1 MGPVAAAKVDDEQ
14 VQWTLA
20 RTLAEKKPGEV
31 TNEFSKGVF
40 PGGFTRANEK
50 FVSRVAMLGMFG
62 TIVNEAITGNGA
74 LAQFDLETGF
84 TLAETEDLLLL
95 QIAIIAGLAFTG
107 FATNGK
113 WVTDPAA
120 LDWQKRNF
128 YPADGSTNW
137 RTAFGLN
144 PEGPLFG
151 FTEANELFIGRLAQ
165 MAFLITTAIE
175 AATGFGPL
183 KQFGLETGIA
193 SGVTDEIIIGSA
205 AFFALSAV
213 FPTLLAFINKD
224 PSAQKVK
231 TGSGTGDDGER

>member
-1 MGPVAAAKVDDEQ
+1 MG
-14 VQWTLA
+14 
-20 RTLAEKKPGEV
+20 
-31 TNEFSKGVF
+31 KGIYF
-40 PGGFTRANEK
+40 GGFTRANEK
-50 FVSRVAMLGMFG
+50 FVSRVAMLGMLG
-62 TIVNEAITGNGA
+62 TVVNEAFTGNGA

-84 TLAETEDLLLL
+84 TLAQTEDLLAL
-95 QIAIIAGLAFTG
+95 QILIVAGLAFTG

-120 LDWQKRNF
+120 LEWQKRNF

-151 FTEANELFIGRLAQ
+151 FTETNELFIGRLAQ

-183 KQFGLETGIA
+183 RQFGIETGIS
-193 SGVTDEIIIGSA
+193 SGLTDEVIIGFA
-205 AFFALSAV
+205 VFFALSSV
-213 FPTLLAFINKD
+213 FPSLLAFINKPTD
-224 PSAQKVK
+224 SAQRV
-231 TGSGTGDDGER
+231 

>member
-1 MGPVAAAKVDDEQ
+1 MG
-14 VQWTLA
+14 
-20 RTLAEKKPGEV
+20 
-31 TNEFSKGVF
+31 
-40 PGGFTRANEK
+40 
-50 FVSRVAMLGMFG
+50 
-62 TIVNEAITGNGA
+62 
-74 LAQFDLETGF
+74 

-128 YPADGSTNW
+128 YPSDGSTNW

-183 KQFGLETGIA
+183 KQLSLETGIGLRRLGRDHHRQRGLLRPQRRVSDA
-193 SGVTDEIIIGSA
+193 S
-205 AFFALSAV
+205 
-213 FPTLLAFINKD
+213 
-224 PSAQKVK
+224 
-231 TGSGTGDDGER
+231 